1 MQGLKKIAWTASNI
15 FAKIAMYVLKSV
27 CPEGSALSIISLG
40 DTEMPQISALSEAG
54 QESHKL
60 KGTEVTEG

>member
-1 MQGLKKIAWTASNI
+1 M
-15 FAKIAMYVLKSV
+15 
-27 CPEGSALSIISLG
+27 SIISLG
-40 DTEMPQISALSEAG
+40 DTEMPEISALSEAG